1 MARHSH
7 HAHVSP
13 DYVRAAAERLFG
25 RDSDTLGATKGL
37 IANVGGQCR
46 CGESNGDPGGNRTH
60 NTRLKRPVLCQLSY
74 RVEECSLAQLA
85 HWWQAEKCPTYG

>member
-13 DYVRAAAERLFG
+13 DYVRAAAERLVG

-37 IANVGGQCR
+37 IANVGDSVGAENQMVTR
-46 CGESNGDPGGNRTH
+46 VGIEPTTPG
-60 NTRLKRPVLCQLSY
+60 LKGRYS
-74 RVEECSLAQLA
+74 AN
-85 HWWQAEKCPTYG
+85 